1 MCIEGYMAP
10 GITALLL
17 SVLLSAAGTAASAQ
31 NVLEDGSNVEL
42 TDAERTEDALIKA
55 MLTPWS
61 GDLDGMAARGFVR
74 MGVTQ
79 EPVSL
84 VYDGPEQRGI
94 AVAFG
99 REFEAHLRKR
109 LGAGAETLT
118 VALVPL
124 ARDAMIDAL
133 VSGRVD
139 VLAANLTVTPSRAA
153 RVAFADPMLRNVREL
168 VVTGPAAP
176 WRCMSVPRAVTTS
189 IWSP

>member
-1 MCIEGYMAP
+1 
-10 GITALLL
+10 
-17 SVLLSAAGTAASAQ
+17 
-31 NVLEDGSNVEL
+31 
-42 TDAERTEDALIKA
+42 
-55 MLTPWS
+55 MLAPWS

-79 EPVSL
+79 EPLSL

-99 REFEAHLRKR
+99 REFEAHLRKA
-109 LGAGAETLT
+109 LGASAETLT

-139 VLAANLTVTPSRAA
+139 VLAANLTVMPSRAD
-153 RVAFADPMLRNVREL
+153 RVAFANPMLRDVREL

-176 WRCMSVPRAVTTS
+176 PVTTVDDLAAVPVHVRPS
-189 IWSP
+189 SSYHEHLVALNARRAEAGRRRSRSSRRTSGSRTRVSWNSSTSG